1 MERAAMSRF
10 LWRTRNWLEEIG
22 WPGITGLALC
32 VFSAVL
38 AATAIPAR
46 VAELDTLQAE
56 VDELQARYLM
66 TGSARGGT
74 VSTREDQLQDFYG
87 FFPPLAT
94 LPDWM
99 ERIYAA
105 AEKNGVALETGEYR
119 LVQER
124 GWRLARYQLTLPVKG
139 SYRQVRGFVAQVLTE
154 VPASA
159 LDEIGFRRDAA
170 ASDRI
175 DVRLRLT
182 LYLGRT

>member
-1 MERAAMSRF
+1 MNEY
-10 LWRTRNWLEEIG
+10 LWRARNWLEGIG
-22 WPGITGLALC
+22 WPGVVGLALLA
-32 VFSAVL
+32 FSAGL
-38 AATAIPAR
+38 AATAISSRA
-46 VAELDTLQAE
+46 AELDALQAE
-56 VDELQARYLM
+56 VHALQERYLM
-66 TGSARGGT
+66 TGSTAPGGR
-74 VSTREDQLQDFYG
+74 VTREEQLEAFYG

-94 LPDWM
+94 LPDWL

-105 AEKNGVALETGEYR
+105 AEKNGVALEIGEYR

-139 SYRQVRGFVAQVLTE
+139 SYRQIRAFVAQVLTE
-154 VPASA
+154 VPAAA

-182 LYLGRT
+182 LYMGRA